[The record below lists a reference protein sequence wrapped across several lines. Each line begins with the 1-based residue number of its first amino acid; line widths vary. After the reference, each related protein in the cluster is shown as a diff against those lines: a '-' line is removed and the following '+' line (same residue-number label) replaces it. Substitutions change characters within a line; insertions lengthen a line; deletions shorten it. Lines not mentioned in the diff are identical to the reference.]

1 MAKIKIIGRQIEE
14 YLPAAKEGA
23 KIFSKEQVD
32 LVDKLAEL
40 NVSEVTAKNL
50 VKSNEQGLI

>member
-14 YLPAAKEGA
+14 YLPEAKEGA